1 MSKKEFIVGLDIG
14 TTKVVCLVGE
24 HRRYTSQHSSVHSAE
39 DFSHTN
45 SSSEF
50 APSIDI
56 VGFGQAPSTGLRK
69 GVVINIDDT
78 VEAIKKA
85 VREAENM
92 AGIKISSAYVGI
104 AGTHIKSFNSSGVV
118 AVKDKEI
125 TEQDIQRV
133 IDAAKAVMI
142 PQDREVLHVIPQ
154 EFIVDD
160 QDGIR
165 DPIGMSGVRLEAKVH
180 IVTGAISSAQNLIK
194 CANRAGISV
203 TQLCLQPIA
212 SASAVLTQDEKE
224 LGVALV
230 DIGGGTTDIAIFRE
244 GALLYTSVLPIG
256 GVHITNDISVGVRS
270 SLDAAEKIKL
280 NYGCAMAS
288 LVKDDET
295 IEVPAV
301 GEQGKS
307 RVVSRKILAEI
318 VEARVEEMFSL
329 IQKEIAKSGYAD
341 LLSAGIVLTGGT
353 TLLEGMVELGDFLFE
368 IPLKRGMP
376 IRLGGLKEV
385 VSSPKYSTAVGLLKY
400 GADQMGR
407 SAHQPASFM
416 SDTLLG
422 EDGVIGKIGGSVKN
436 WMKDLF

>member
-1 MSKKEFIVGLDIG
+1 MSRNMSKKDFIVGLDIG
-14 TTKVVCLVGE
+14 TTKVCCIVGE
-24 HRRYTSQHSSVHSAE
+24 YHHATQTVNGTQPA
-39 DFSHTN
+39 
-45 SSSEF
+45 
-50 APSIDI
+50 SIDI
-56 VGFGQAPSTGLRK
+56 VGFGQAPSLGLRK
-69 GVVINIDDT
+69 GVVINIDST
-78 VEAIKKA
+78 VEAIRKA
-85 VREAENM
+85 VKEAENM
-92 AGIKISSAYVGI
+92 AGIKISSAYIGI

-154 EFIVDD
+154 EFIIDD

-165 DPIGMSGVRLEAKVH
+165 DPIGMNGVRLEAKVH

-203 TQLCLQPIA
+203 TELCLQPIA
-212 SASAVLTQDEKE
+212 SAAAVLTQDEKE

-244 GALLYTSVLPIG
+244 GSLLYTSVLPVG
-256 GVHITNDISVGVRS
+256 GVHITNDISVGIRA
-270 SLDAAEKIKL
+270 SLEAAEKIKL
-280 NYGCAMAS
+280 THGSAMAS
-288 LVKDDET
+288 LVKEDET

-301 GEQGKS
+301 GEGKP

-318 VEARVEEMFSL
+318 IEARVEEMFSM
-329 IQKEIAKSGYAD
+329 IQQEINQSTYAD
-341 LLSAGIVLTGGT
+341 LLAAGVVLTGGT
-353 TLLEGMVELGDFLFE
+353 TLLSGMVELGDFLFE
-368 IPLKRGMP
+368 MPLKRGVP

-385 VSSPKYSTAVGLLKY
+385 VNSPKYSTAVGLLKY
-400 GADQMGR
+400 GADQLGR
-407 SAHQPASFM
+407 PTHQQPGLLGES
-416 SDTLLG
+416 LLG
-422 EDGVIGKIGGSVKN
+422 EDGVLGKLGGSVKN

>member
-1 MSKKEFIVGLDIG
+1 MSKKDLSRKDYSRKDYIVGLDIG
-14 TTKVVCLVGE
+14 TTKVCCIVGE
-24 HRRYTSQHSSVHSAE
+24 YTHGSPSQ
-39 DFSHTN
+39 
-45 SSSEF
+45 
-50 APSIDI
+50 PSTIDI
-56 VGFGQAPSTGLRK
+56 IGFGTSPSHGLRK
-69 GVVINIDDT
+69 GVVINIDST
-78 VEAIKKA
+78 VESIKKA

-142 PQDREVLHVIPQ
+142 SQDREVLHVIPQ
-154 EFIVDD
+154 EFIIDD

-165 DPIGMSGVRLEAKVH
+165 EPIGMSGVRLEAKVH
-180 IVTGAISSAQNLIK
+180 IVTGSTSSAQNLIK
-194 CANRAGISV
+194 CANRAGIQV

-212 SASAVLTQDEKE
+212 SAAAVLTSDEKE

-244 GALLYTSVLPIG
+244 GALLYTAVLPVG
-256 GVHITNDISVGVRS
+256 GVHITNDISVGIRA

-280 NYGCAMAS
+280 EHGSAMAS
-288 LVKDDET
+288 LVNDDET

-301 GEQGKS
+301 GEGKA

-318 VEARVEEMFSL
+318 TEARVEEMYAL
-329 IQKEIAKSGYAD
+329 IQKEINQSGYAD
-341 LLSAGIVLTGGT
+341 LLAAGVVLTGGT

-368 IPLKRGMP
+368 MPMKRGVPM
-376 IRLGGLKEV
+376 RLGGLRDV
-385 VSSPKYSTAVGLLKY
+385 VNSPKYSTAVGLLKY
-400 GADQMGR
+400 GADQLHR
-407 SAHQPASFM
+407 ATPTHSS
-416 SDTLLG
+416 LG
-422 EDGVIGKIGGSVKN
+422 ESFLGQDGFINKMSGSVKN
-436 WMKDLF
+436 WMKEIF

>member
-1 MSKKEFIVGLDIG
+1 MTKKEFIVGLDIG

-24 HRRYTSQHSSVHSAE
+24 YHHDGNA
-39 DFSHTN
+39 
-45 SSSEF
+45 
-50 APSIDI
+50 IDI
-56 VGFGQAPSTGLRK
+56 VGFGQAPSVGLRK
-69 GVVINIDDT
+69 GVVINIDST
-78 VEAIKKA
+78 VDAIKKA
-85 VREAENM
+85 VKEAENM
-92 AGIKISSAYVGI
+92 AGIKINSAYVGI

-125 TEQDIQRV
+125 NAQDVQRV
-133 IDAAKAVMI
+133 IDAAKAIMI

-154 EFIVDD
+154 EFIIDD

-165 DPIGMSGVRLEAKVH
+165 EPIGMNGVRLEAKVH

-212 SASAVLTQDEKE
+212 SAYAVLTQDEKE

-244 GALLYTSVLPIG
+244 GSLLYTSVLPVG
-256 GVHITNDISVGVRS
+256 GVHITNDISVGIRA

-280 NYGCAMAS
+280 THGCAMAS

-301 GEQGKS
+301 GEGKA
-307 RVVSRKILAEI
+307 RVVPRKILAEI
-318 VEARVEEMFSL
+318 IEPRVEEMFSL
-329 IQKEIAKSGYAD
+329 IQQEINKSGYSD
-341 LLSAGIVLTGGT
+341 LLSAGVVLTGGT
-353 TLLEGMVELGDFLFE
+353 TLLQGMIELGDFLFE
-368 IPLKRGMP
+368 IPLKRGVP

-385 VSSPKYSTAVGLLKY
+385 VNSPKFSTAVGLLKY
-400 GADQMGR
+400 GAEQMDVIPQHEEG
-407 SAHQPASFM
+407 M
-416 SDTLLG
+416 
-422 EDGVIGKIGGSVKN
+422 IGKLGDSVKS